1 MREIPT
7 PRITLVPT
15 LVYLL
20 NTPTPAGPQVR
31 VDKPVSYV
39 DLFTLLNGMFLNSPF
54 QAGAP
59 ALEARSQAM
68 AGTDFVTD
76 NETVTMLRM
85 PDQRY
90 WMRSKGTTTW
100 VPYQP

>member
-1 MREIPT
+1 MWTCSPAQRH
-7 PRITLVPT
+7 VPEF
-15 LVYLL
+15 
-20 NTPTPAGPQVR
+20 A
-31 VDKPVSYV
+31 
-39 DLFTLLNGMFLNSPF
+39 F
-54 QAGAP
+54 QAGSP
-59 ALEARSQAM
+59 SLEARSQAM

-90 WMRSKGTTTW
+90 WMRSKDSTTW

>member
-1 MREIPT
+1 
-7 PRITLVPT
+7 
-15 LVYLL
+15 
-20 NTPTPAGPQVR
+20 VR

-39 DLFTLLNGMFLNSPF
+39 DLFTLLNGMFQNSPSRRR
-54 QAGAP
+54 P
-59 ALEARSQAM
+59 AFIEARSQAL

-90 WMRSKGTTTW
+90 WMRSKGSTTW